1 MRISGSYNKW
11 MDGWIQFWACPASD
25 SYSPLQITIIKCMSV
40 GNVFVGVTPWCRW
53 SLKTNI
59 FFFFG
64 PLIGALLLRFK
75 SRLHLHFLL
84 GAWFPSC
91 FSLGTTKK
99 KKTKKKTTYE
109 CILARLYRYCAE
121 TQTLTYAG
129 NTLHG
134 DLSHALLEAGQA
146 RVDFPDLTLFPLDQL
161 LDDLTKGVRG
171 AIELFCGRDPWLSLP
186 TWQILA
192 PRLQKIATVSN

>member
-1 MRISGSYNKW
+1 MNPILSLPSIRQLLSITNHNHKMYV
-11 MDGWIQFWACPASD
+11 GW
-25 SYSPLQITIIKCMSV
+25 KCLCGCHTMMPV
-40 GNVFVGVTPWCRW
+40 KPQDKYFVLT
-53 SLKTNI
+53 I

-99 KKTKKKTTYE
+99 KNNKKTKYE

-186 TWQILA
+186 T
-192 PRLQKIATVSN
+192 